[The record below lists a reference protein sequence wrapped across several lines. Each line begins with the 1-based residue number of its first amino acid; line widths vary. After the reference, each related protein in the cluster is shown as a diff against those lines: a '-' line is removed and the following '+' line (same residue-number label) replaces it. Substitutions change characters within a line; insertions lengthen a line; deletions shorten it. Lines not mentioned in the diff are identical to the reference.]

1 MMKSTVDLFTSGTA
15 GSCCKPLAIPSRA
28 TWWAGCITKPWRMT
42 ECMLTDEKLVKV
54 SELYFMHEPNGYI
67 ALNNLELRYKPEIEK
82 DFLLPAI

>member
-1 MMKSTVDLFTSGTA
+1 
-15 GSCCKPLAIPSRA
+15 
-28 TWWAGCITKPWRMT
+28 
-42 ECMLTDEKLVKV
+42 MLTDEKLVKV